1 MIKTKD
7 IFIFCFF
14 LFLIGLS
21 PIFKNNELIEFL
33 YLGAV
38 FFVGCYL
45 EGIFNIYIKFYRS
58 LKKWLF
64 TKK

>member
-1 MIKTKD
+1 MISGRD
-7 IFIFCFF
+7 NFIFG
-14 LFLIGLS
+14 LFLLLVWLT
-21 PIFKNNELIEFL
+21 PIFKNNEFIEFL
-33 YLGAV
+33 YLGTV

-45 EGIFNIYIKFYRS
+45 EEIFNVYIYFYRS